1 MTQQSM
7 TGKQLRWAIDYLGL
21 TDGWVAKQLG
31 VSLRTVQRWVTM
43 DSVPSDA
50 SDFVGFVFG
59 DSVRYLGYSAAV
71 EKADGM
77 PNMKWF
83 YQGHM
88 QKLEDRYPDRWANN
102 NKIFYELRK
111 NVHPDILKGF

>member
-21 TDGWVAKQLG
+21 TDGWVAKRLC
-31 VSLRTVQRWVTM
+31 VSLRTVQRWVTL
-43 DSVPSDA
+43 DSVPSYARDCVEIA
-50 SDFVGFVFG
+50 FE
-59 DSVRYLGYSAAV
+59 DSVRYQGYSAAV
-71 EKADGM
+71 EKAEGM

-88 QKLEDRYPDRWANN
+88 QKLEDRYPDRWVNN

-111 NVHPDILKGF
+111 SVHPDILKGF